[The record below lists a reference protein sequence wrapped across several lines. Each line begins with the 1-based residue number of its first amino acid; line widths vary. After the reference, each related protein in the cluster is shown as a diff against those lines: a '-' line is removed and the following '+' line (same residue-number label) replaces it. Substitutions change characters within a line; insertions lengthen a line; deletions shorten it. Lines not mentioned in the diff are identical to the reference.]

1 MKDKDNRP
9 TDEEMDD
16 SITPETEESVEEE
29 EVDEGSG
36 VHSNYV
42 IPDINDASIKHQ
54 LSGMFQ
60 NWFLDYASY
69 VVLQRAVPHLT
80 DGLKPVQRRILHTM
94 KRMEDGRYNK
104 VANIIGEAMKFHP
117 HGDAS
122 IGGALVTLGQQDL
135 LIDCQGN
142 WGNILTGDRAAAPR
156 YIEARLTKFANEVL
170 FNPKTTEWK
179 MSYDGRNQEPV
190 ALPAKFPLVLAQGAE
205 GIGVGLSTKI
215 LPHNFNELCDAS
227 VAYLKGEEFT
237 LYPDFATGGY
247 MDVSRYMDG
256 RRKGKLRVRAKINKV
271 DNKTLSI
278 TEIPFDTTTG
288 SVIESILRANDK
300 GKIQIKKVD
309 DNTAANVEIVV
320 HLAPGRSCD
329 KTIDALYAFTDCQVS
344 ISPNCCVISDDKPHF
359 LSVGDVL
366 KFSADNTLKLLKREL
381 VIREGEIFES
391 LFFMSLERI
400 FIEERIYKDKEYEQS
415 KSNEEAVAHIAGRL
429 APFTEKFI
437 RPVEDEDILK
447 LLEIKMKRILRFNSD
462 AADKALAALEKELK
476 EVRFNKEHIVE
487 YTIKWFEHLK
497 EKYGADHPRRTEIR
511 NFDNIEITKVA
522 DANEK
527 LYINKEEGFIGTGLK
542 RDELVC
548 NCSSVDDI
556 IIFYKDG
563 KFKVIKVQ
571 EKVFVG
577 KNVLWLGVFKKGDNR
592 TIYNMIYRD
601 GKDGTSYIKRFAA
614 GGLSRDKEYDL
625 TQGTPG
631 TKVLYFSANPNG
643 EAEIVK
649 CWLKPR
655 PKLKNLIFE
664 RDFSEIAIKGRASM
678 GNIFTKNDVL
688 KVNMK
693 QKGASTLGGREVWYD
708 ADVNRLNYDGRG
720 TLLGEFN
727 SEDSILMITKRGTY
741 QNLSFELTTHFADD
755 VLLVEKFDPEKIWTA
770 ALYDADQKFPYLK
783 RFPLE
788 ENKKE
793 VSFLGDNPHS
803 RLLLLMDDY
812 YARLE
817 VTFAPDAAGSVAEP
831 MIIDAD
837 EFIGIKS
844 LKAKGKRLTTL
855 DIAEVK
861 RLEPLKFPEA
871 SEGASEGASEDD
883 GVDGEQPLNAEDDGQ
898 LKLF

>member
-1 MKDKDNRP
+1 MNDKDNRP
-9 TDEEMDD
+9 TD
-16 SITPETEESVEEE
+16 
-29 EVDEGSG
+29 DELDENAPLE
-36 VHSNYV
+36 HSNYV
-42 IPDINDASIKHQ
+42 IPDINDANVKHQ

-69 VVLQRAVPHLT
+69 VVLQRAVPHLA

-94 KRMEDGRYNK
+94 RRMEDGRYNK
-104 VANIIGEAMKFHP
+104 VANIVGETMKFHP
-117 HGDAS
+117 HGDSS
-122 IGGALVTLGQQDL
+122 IYSSLVTLGQEDL

-156 YIEARLTKFANEVL
+156 YIEARLTKFALEVV

-179 MSYDGRNQEPV
+179 MSYDGRNKEPE

-247 MDVSRYMDG
+247 VDVSRYMDG
-256 RRKGKLRVRAKINKV
+256 RRKGKLRVRAKINKI
-271 DNKTLSI
+271 DNKTLCI
-278 TEIPFDTTTG
+278 TEIPYDTTTG
-288 SVIESILRANDK
+288 SVIESILRANEK

-309 DNTAANVEIVV
+309 DNTAAQVEIVV

-329 KTIDALYAFTDCQVS
+329 KTIDALYAFTDCQTS
-344 ISPNCCVISDDKPHF
+344 ISPNCCVIYEDKPHF
-359 LSVGDVL
+359 LSVSDVL
-366 KFSADNTLKLLKREL
+366 RFSADNTLKLLKREL
-381 VIREGEIFES
+381 AIRESEILES

-415 KSNEEAVAHIAGRL
+415 KSNEEAVAHIAKRL
-429 APFTEKFI
+429 EPFAAKFI
-437 RPVEDEDILK
+437 RPVEDEDILG

-462 AADKALAALEKELK
+462 AADKAYAALEAELK
-476 EVRFNKEHIVE
+476 DVRYKMEHIVE
-487 YTIKWFEHLK
+487 YTIEWFEHLK
-497 EKYGADHPRRTEIR
+497 EKYGDRYPRRTEIR

-527 LYINKEEGFIGTGLK
+527 LYINREEGFIGTSLK

-548 NCSSVDDI
+548 SCSSVDDV

-577 KNVLWLGVFKKGDNR
+577 KNVQWLGVFKKGDDR

-601 GKDGTSYIKRFAA
+601 GKNGTSYIKRFAA

-625 TQGTPG
+625 TMGTPG
-631 TKVLYFSANPNG
+631 TKILYFSANPNG

-655 PKLKNLIFE
+655 PKLKNLVFE
-664 RDFSEIAIKGRASM
+664 RDFSEIAIKGRSSM

-693 QKGASTLGGREVWYD
+693 QKGVSTLGGREVWYD

-720 TLLGEFN
+720 ELLGEFE
-727 SEDSILMITKRGTY
+727 SEDTILMITKRGTY

-755 VLLVEKFDPEKIWTA
+755 VLRVEKFDPEKIWTV

-788 ENKKE
+788 ESKKE
-793 VSFLGDNPHS
+793 VSFLGENPHS
-803 RLLLLMDDY
+803 RMLLLMDDY

-817 VTFAPDAAGSVAEP
+817 VKFAPDAAGSVAEP
-831 MIIDAD
+831 MIVDAD

-844 LKAKGKRLTTL
+844 LKAKGKRLTTNE
-855 DIAEVK
+855 IASIEP
-861 RLEPLKFPEA
+861 LEPLRFPDDTAGDSSAQKDEPDSSAPEA
-871 SEGASEGASEDD
+871 EE
-883 GVDGEQPLNAEDDGQ
+883 DGQ

>member
-9 TDEEMDD
+9 TDDD
-16 SITPETEESVEEE
+16 LDENAPLEE
-29 EVDEGSG
+29 EVEVDDSDTESSG
-36 VHSNYV
+36 HSNYV
-42 IPDINDASIKHQ
+42 IPDINDANVKHQ

-69 VVLQRAVPHLT
+69 VVLQRAVPHLA

-94 KRMEDGRYNK
+94 RRMEDGRYNK
-104 VANIIGEAMKFHP
+104 VANIVGETMKFHP
-117 HGDAS
+117 HGDSS
-122 IGGALVTLGQQDL
+122 IYSSLVTLGQEDL

-156 YIEARLTKFANEVL
+156 YIEARLTKFALEVV

-179 MSYDGRNQEPV
+179 MSYDGRNKEPE

-247 MDVSRYMDG
+247 VDVSRYMDG
-256 RRKGKLRVRAKINKV
+256 RRKGKLRVRAKINKI
-271 DNKTLSI
+271 DNKTLCI

-288 SVIESILRANDK
+288 SVIESILRANEK
-300 GKIQIKKVD
+300 GKIQIKRVD
-309 DNTAANVEIVV
+309 DNTAAQVEIVV

-329 KTIDALYAFTDCQVS
+329 KTIDALYAFTDCQTS
-344 ISPNCCVISDDKPHF
+344 ISPNCCVIYEDKPHF
-359 LSVGDVL
+359 LSVSDVL
-366 KFSADNTLKLLKREL
+366 KFSADNTLKLLRREL
-381 VIREGEIFES
+381 QIRESEILES

-415 KSNEEAVAHIAGRL
+415 KSNEEAVAHIAKRL
-429 APFTEKFI
+429 EPFASKFI
-437 RPVEDEDILK
+437 RPVEDEDILN

-462 AADKALAALEKELK
+462 AADKAYAVLEAELK
-476 EVRFNKEHIVE
+476 DVRYKMEHIVE
-487 YTIKWFEHLK
+487 YTIEWFEHLK
-497 EKYGADHPRRTEIR
+497 EKYGDRYPRRTEIR

-527 LYINKEEGFIGTGLK
+527 LYINREEGFIGTSLK

-548 NCSSVDDI
+548 SCSSVDDV

-577 KNVLWLGVFKKGDNR
+577 KNVQWLGVFKKGDDR

-601 GKDGTSYIKRFAA
+601 GKNGTSYIKRFAA

-625 TQGTPG
+625 TMGTPG
-631 TKVLYFSANPNG
+631 TKILYFSANPNG

-655 PKLKNLIFE
+655 PKLKNLVFE
-664 RDFSEIAIKGRASM
+664 RDFSEIAIKGRSSM

-693 QKGASTLGGREVWYD
+693 QKGVSTLGGREVWYD

-720 TLLGEFN
+720 ELLGEFE
-727 SEDSILMITKRGTY
+727 SEDTILMITKRGTY

-755 VLLVEKFDPEKIWTA
+755 VLRVEKFDAEKIWTV

-788 ENKKE
+788 ESKKE
-793 VSFLGDNPHS
+793 VSFLGENPHS
-803 RLLLLMDDY
+803 RMLLLMDDY

-817 VTFAPDAAGSVAEP
+817 VKFAPDAAGSVAEP
-831 MIIDAD
+831 MIVDAD

-844 LKAKGKRLTTL
+844 LKAKGKRLTTNE
-855 DIAEVK
+855 IASIEP
-861 RLEPLKFPEA
+861 LEPLRFPDDTAEASSTQEDDSDDGSESSTPEA
-871 SEGASEGASEDD
+871 EE
-883 GVDGEQPLNAEDDGQ
+883 DGQ

>member
-9 TDEEMDD
+9 TDDELDENA
-16 SITPETEESVEEE
+16 PLEE
-29 EVDEGSG
+29 EVEVDDSDTESSG
-36 VHSNYV
+36 HSNYV
-42 IPDINDASIKHQ
+42 IPDINDANVKHQ

-69 VVLQRAVPHLT
+69 VVLQRAVPHLA

-94 KRMEDGRYNK
+94 RRMEDGRYNK
-104 VANIIGEAMKFHP
+104 VANIVGETMKFHP
-117 HGDAS
+117 HGDSS
-122 IGGALVTLGQQDL
+122 IYSSLVTLGQEDL

-156 YIEARLTKFANEVL
+156 YIEARLTKFALEVV

-179 MSYDGRNQEPV
+179 MSYDGRNKEPE

-215 LPHNFNELCDAS
+215 LPHNFCELCDAS

-247 MDVSRYMDG
+247 VDVSRYMDG
-256 RRKGKLRVRAKINKV
+256 RRKGKLRVRAKINKI

-278 TEIPFDTTTG
+278 TEIPYDTTTG
-288 SVIESILRANDK
+288 SVIESILRANEK

-309 DNTAANVEIVV
+309 DNTAAQVEIVV

-329 KTIDALYAFTDCQVS
+329 KTIDALYAFTDCQTS
-344 ISPNCCVISDDKPHF
+344 ISPNCCVIYEDKPHF
-359 LSVGDVL
+359 LSVSDVL
-366 KFSADNTLKLLKREL
+366 RFSADNTLKLLKREL
-381 VIREGEIFES
+381 AIRESEILES

-415 KSNEEAVAHIAGRL
+415 KSNEEAVAHIAKRL
-429 APFTEKFI
+429 EPFATKFI
-437 RPVEDEDILK
+437 RPVEDEDILG

-462 AADKALAALEKELK
+462 AADKAYAALEAELK
-476 EVRFNKEHIVE
+476 DVRYKMEHIVE
-487 YTIKWFEHLK
+487 HTIEWFEHLK
-497 EKYGADHPRRTEIR
+497 EKYGDRYPRRTEIR

-527 LYINKEEGFIGTGLK
+527 LYINRDEGFIGTSLK
-542 RDELVC
+542 HDELVC
-548 NCSSVDDI
+548 SCSSVDDV

-577 KNVLWLGVFKKGDNR
+577 KNVQWLGVFKKGDDR

-601 GKDGTSYIKRFAA
+601 GKNGTSYIKRFAA

-625 TQGTPG
+625 TMGTPG
-631 TKVLYFSANPNG
+631 TKILYFSANPNG

-655 PKLKNLIFE
+655 PKLKNLVFE
-664 RDFSEIAIKGRASM
+664 RDFSEIAIKGRSSM

-693 QKGASTLGGREVWYD
+693 QKGVSTLGGREVWYD

-720 TLLGEFN
+720 ELLGEFE
-727 SEDSILMITKRGTY
+727 SEDTILMITKRGTY

-755 VLLVEKFDPEKIWTA
+755 VLRVEKFDPEKIWTA

-788 ENKKE
+788 ESKKE
-793 VSFLGDNPHS
+793 VSFLGENPHS

-817 VTFAPDAAGSVAEP
+817 VKFAPDAAGSVAEL
-831 MIIDAD
+831 MIVDAD

-844 LKAKGKRLTTL
+844 LKAKGKRLTTNE
-855 DIAEVK
+855 IASIEP
-861 RLEPLKFPEA
+861 LEPLRFPDDTAEASSAQDDDASGSAPEA
-871 SEGASEGASEDD
+871 EE
-883 GVDGEQPLNAEDDGQ
+883 DGQ

>member
-1 MKDKDNRP
+1 MKDKENKP
-9 TDEEMDD
+9 VDEELD
-16 SITPETEESVEEE
+16 ESVDIEDSDVEA
-29 EVDEGSG
+29 SG
-36 VHSNYV
+36 HSNYV

-69 VVLQRAVPHLT
+69 VVLQRAVPHLA

-94 KRMEDGRYNK
+94 RRMEDGRYNK
-104 VANIIGEAMKFHP
+104 VANIVGETMKFHP
-117 HGDAS
+117 HGDSS
-122 IGGALVTLGQQDL
+122 IYSSLVTLGQEDL

-156 YIEARLTKFANEVL
+156 YIEARLTKFALEVV

-179 MSYDGRNQEPV
+179 MSYDGRNKEPE

-247 MDVSRYMDG
+247 VDVSRYMDG
-256 RRKGKLRVRAKINKV
+256 RRKGKLRVRAKINKI
-271 DNKTLSI
+271 DNKTLCI
-278 TEIPFDTTTG
+278 TEIPYDTTTG
-288 SVIESILRANDK
+288 SVIESILRANEK

-309 DNTAANVEIVV
+309 DNTAAQVEIVV

-329 KTIDALYAFTDCQVS
+329 KTIDALYAFTDCQTS
-344 ISPNCCVISDDKPHF
+344 ISPNCCVIYEDKPHF
-359 LSVGDVL
+359 LSVSDVL
-366 KFSADNTLKLLKREL
+366 RFSADNTLKLLKREL
-381 VIREGEIFES
+381 AIRESEILES

-415 KSNEEAVAHIAGRL
+415 KSNEEAVAHIAKRL
-429 APFTEKFI
+429 EPFAAKFI
-437 RPVEDEDILK
+437 RPVEDEDILG

-462 AADKALAALEKELK
+462 AADKAYAALEAELK
-476 EVRFNKEHIVE
+476 DVRYKMEHIVE
-487 YTIKWFEHLK
+487 YTIEWFEHLK
-497 EKYGADHPRRTEIR
+497 ERYGDRYPRRTEIR

-527 LYINKEEGFIGTGLK
+527 LYINREEGFIGTSLK

-548 NCSSVDDI
+548 SCSSVDDV

-577 KNVLWLGVFKKGDNR
+577 KNVQWLGVFKKGDDR

-601 GKDGTSYIKRFAA
+601 GKNGTSYIKRFAA

-625 TQGTPG
+625 TMGTPG
-631 TKVLYFSANPNG
+631 TKILYFSANPNG

-655 PKLKNLIFE
+655 PKLKNLVFE
-664 RDFSEIAIKGRASM
+664 RDFSEIAIKGRSSM

-693 QKGASTLGGREVWYD
+693 QKGVSTLGGREVWYD

-720 TLLGEFN
+720 ELLGEFE
-727 SEDSILMITKRGTY
+727 SEDTILMITKRGTY

-755 VLLVEKFDPEKIWTA
+755 VLRVEKFDPEKIWTA

-788 ENKKE
+788 ESKKE
-793 VSFLGDNPHS
+793 VSFLGENPHS
-803 RLLLLMDDY
+803 RMLLLMDDY

-817 VTFAPDAAGSVAEP
+817 VKFAPDAAGSVAEP
-831 MIIDAD
+831 MIVDAD

-844 LKAKGKRLTTL
+844 LKAKGKRLTTNE
-855 DIAEVK
+855 IASIEP
-861 RLEPLKFPEA
+861 LEPLRFPDDTAEASSAQDDDASGSAPEA
-871 SEGASEGASEDD
+871 EE
-883 GVDGEQPLNAEDDGQ
+883 DGQ

>member
-9 TDEEMDD
+9 TD
-16 SITPETEESVEEE
+16 
-29 EVDEGSG
+29 DELDENAPLE
-36 VHSNYV
+36 HSNYV
-42 IPDINDASIKHQ
+42 IPDINDANVKHQ

-69 VVLQRAVPHLT
+69 VVLQRAVPHLA

-94 KRMEDGRYNK
+94 RRMEDGRYNK
-104 VANIIGEAMKFHP
+104 VANIVGETMKFHP
-117 HGDAS
+117 HGDSS
-122 IGGALVTLGQQDL
+122 IYSSLVTLGQEDL

-156 YIEARLTKFANEVL
+156 YIEARLTKFALEVV

-179 MSYDGRNQEPV
+179 MSYDGRNKEPE

-215 LPHNFNELCDAS
+215 LPHNFGELCDAS

-247 MDVSRYMDG
+247 VDVSRYMDG
-256 RRKGKLRVRAKINKV
+256 RRKGKLRVRAKINKI
-271 DNKTLSI
+271 DNKTLCI
-278 TEIPFDTTTG
+278 TEIPYDTTTG
-288 SVIESILRANDK
+288 SVIESILRANEK

-309 DNTAANVEIVV
+309 DNTAAQVEIVV

-329 KTIDALYAFTDCQVS
+329 KTIDALYAFTDCQTS
-344 ISPNCCVISDDKPHF
+344 ISPNCCVIYEDKPHF
-359 LSVGDVL
+359 LSVSDVL
-366 KFSADNTLKLLKREL
+366 RFSADNTLKLLKREL
-381 VIREGEIFES
+381 AIRESEILES

-415 KSNEEAVAHIAGRL
+415 KSNEEAVAHIAKRL
-429 APFTEKFI
+429 EPFAAKFI
-437 RPVEDEDILK
+437 RPVEDEDILG

-462 AADKALAALEKELK
+462 AADKAYAALEAELK
-476 EVRFNKEHIVE
+476 DVRYKMEHIVE
-487 YTIKWFEHLK
+487 YTIEWFEHLK
-497 EKYGADHPRRTEIR
+497 EKYGDRYPRRTEIR

-527 LYINKEEGFIGTGLK
+527 LYINREEGFIGTSLK

-548 NCSSVDDI
+548 SCSSVDDV

-577 KNVLWLGVFKKGDNR
+577 KNVQWLGVFKKGDDR

-601 GKDGTSYIKRFAA
+601 GKNGTSYIKRFAA

-625 TQGTPG
+625 TMGTPG
-631 TKVLYFSANPNG
+631 TKILYFSANPNG

-655 PKLKNLIFE
+655 PKLKNLVFE
-664 RDFSEIAIKGRASM
+664 RDFSEIAIKGRSSM

-693 QKGASTLGGREVWYD
+693 QKGVSTLGGREVWYD

-720 TLLGEFN
+720 ELLGEFE
-727 SEDSILMITKRGTY
+727 SEDTILMITKRGTY

-755 VLLVEKFDPEKIWTA
+755 VLRVEKFDPEKIWTV

-788 ENKKE
+788 ESKKE
-793 VSFLGDNPHS
+793 VSFLGENPHS
-803 RLLLLMDDY
+803 RMLLLMDDY

-817 VTFAPDAAGSVAEP
+817 VKFAPDAAGSVAEP
-831 MIIDAD
+831 MIVDAD

-844 LKAKGKRLTTL
+844 LKAKGKRLTTNE
-855 DIAEVK
+855 IASIEP
-861 RLEPLKFPEA
+861 LEPLRFPDDTAEASSAQDDDASGSAPEA
-871 SEGASEGASEDD
+871 EE
-883 GVDGEQPLNAEDDGQ
+883 DGQ

>member
-1 MKDKDNRP
+1 MNDKDNRP
-9 TDEEMDD
+9 TDDELDENA
-16 SITPETEESVEEE
+16 PLEE
-29 EVDEGSG
+29 EVEVDDSDTESSG
-36 VHSNYV
+36 HSNYV

-69 VVLQRAVPHLT
+69 VVLQRAVPHLA

-94 KRMEDGRYNK
+94 RRMEDGRYNK
-104 VANIIGEAMKFHP
+104 VANIVGETMKFHP

-122 IGGALVTLGQQDL
+122 IYSSLVTLGQEDL

-156 YIEARLTKFANEVL
+156 YIEARLTKFALEVV

-179 MSYDGRNQEPV
+179 MSYDGRNKEPE

-247 MDVSRYMDG
+247 VDVSRYMDG
-256 RRKGKLRVRAKINKV
+256 RRKGKLRVRAKINKI
-271 DNKTLSI
+271 DNKTLCI
-278 TEIPFDTTTG
+278 TEIPYDTTTG
-288 SVIESILRANDK
+288 SVIESILRANEK

-309 DNTAANVEIVV
+309 DNTAAQVEIVV

-329 KTIDALYAFTDCQVS
+329 KTIDALYAFTDCQTS
-344 ISPNCCVISDDKPHF
+344 ISPNCCVIYEDKPHF
-359 LSVGDVL
+359 LSVSDVL
-366 KFSADNTLKLLKREL
+366 RFSADNTLKLLKREL
-381 VIREGEIFES
+381 AIRESEILES

-415 KSNEEAVAHIAGRL
+415 KSNEEAVAHIAKRL
-429 APFTEKFI
+429 EPFAAKFI
-437 RPVEDEDILK
+437 RPVEDEDILG

-462 AADKALAALEKELK
+462 AADKAYAALEAELK
-476 EVRFNKEHIVE
+476 DVRYKMEHIVE
-487 YTIKWFEHLK
+487 HTIEWFEHLK
-497 EKYGADHPRRTEIR
+497 EKYGDRYPRRTEIR

-527 LYINKEEGFIGTGLK
+527 LYINRDEGFIGTSLK

-548 NCSSVDDI
+548 SCSSVDDV

-577 KNVLWLGVFKKGDNR
+577 KNVQWLGVFKKGDNR

-601 GKDGTSYIKRFAA
+601 GKNGTSYIKRFAA

-625 TQGTPG
+625 TMGTPG
-631 TKVLYFSANPNG
+631 TKILYFSANPNG

-655 PKLKNLIFE
+655 PKLKNLVFE
-664 RDFSEIAIKGRASM
+664 RDFSEIAIKGRSSM

-693 QKGASTLGGREVWYD
+693 QKGVSTLGGREVWYD

-720 TLLGEFN
+720 ELLGEFE
-727 SEDSILMITKRGTY
+727 SEDTILMITKRGTY

-755 VLLVEKFDPEKIWTA
+755 VLRVEKFDPEKIWTA

-788 ENKKE
+788 ESKKE
-793 VSFLGDNPHS
+793 VSFLGENPHS
-803 RLLLLMDDY
+803 RMLLLMDDY

-817 VTFAPDAAGSVAEP
+817 VKFAPDAAGSVAEP
-831 MIIDAD
+831 MIVDAD

-844 LKAKGKRLTTL
+844 LKAKGKRLTTSE
-855 DIAEVK
+855 IASIEP
-861 RLEPLKFPEA
+861 LEPLRFPDDTAEASSAQKDEPDSSAPEA
-871 SEGASEGASEDD
+871 EE
-883 GVDGEQPLNAEDDGQ
+883 DGQ

>member
-1 MKDKDNRP
+1 MKEKENKP
-9 TDEEMDD
+9 
-16 SITPETEESVEEE
+16 TEEEQVESIQVEEDAE
-29 EVDEGSG
+29 SVDTENGI
-36 VHSNYV
+36 HSTYV
-42 IPDINDASIKHQ
+42 IPDVNDTTIKHQ

-69 VVLQRAVPHLT
+69 VILDRAVPHLA

-94 KRMEDGRYNK
+94 KRMDDGRYNK
-104 VANIIGEAMKFHP
+104 VANIVGETMKFHP
-117 HGDAS
+117 HGDQS
-122 IGGALVTLGQQDL
+122 IYSSLVTLGQKDL

-142 WGNILTGDRAAAPR
+142 WGNIFTGDRAAAPR
-156 YIEARLTKFANEVL
+156 YIEARLNKFALEVL
-170 FNPKTTEWK
+170 FNAKTTDWK
-179 MSYDGRNQEPV
+179 LSYDGRNKEPE
-190 ALPAKFPLVLAQGAE
+190 ALPAKFPIVLAQGAE

-256 RRKGKLRVRAKINKV
+256 QRKGKLRVRAKINKI

-278 TEIPFDTTTG
+278 TEIPYDTTTS
-288 SVIESILRANDK
+288 SVIESILKANER

-309 DNTAANVEIVV
+309 DNTAANVEIIV

-344 ISPNCCVISDDKPHF
+344 IAPNCCVIFEEKPHF
-359 LSVGDVL
+359 LTVSDVL
-366 KFSADNTLKLLKREL
+366 RFSADNTLKLLKREL
-381 VIREGEIFES
+381 TIRESEILES
-391 LFFMSLERI
+391 IFFMSLERI

-415 KSNEEAVAHIAGRL
+415 KSNDEAVAHIAKRL
-429 APFTEKFI
+429 VPFTEKFI

-462 AADKALAALEKELK
+462 AADKALAELKAELK
-476 EVRFNKEHIVE
+476 EVRYNKEHITE

-497 EKYGADHPRRTEIR
+497 EKYGAQYPRHTEIR

-522 DANEK
+522 DVNEK
-527 LYINKEEGFIGTGLK
+527 LYLNKEEGFIGTSLK
-542 RDELVC
+542 HDEFLC

-563 KFKVIKVQ
+563 KFKVVKVQ
-571 EKVFVG
+571 EKVYVG
-577 KNVLWLGVFKKGDNR
+577 KNVLWAGVFKKGDNR
-592 TIYNMIYRD
+592 TIYNMVYRD
-601 GKDGTSYIKRFAA
+601 GRDGTSYIKRFAA

-631 TKVLYFSANPNG
+631 TRVLYFSANPNG
-643 EAEIVK
+643 EAEIIK
-649 CWLKPR
+649 CWLKPK

-664 RDFSEIAIKGRASM
+664 RDFSDIAIKGRASM

-688 KVNMK
+688 KINMK

-727 SEDSILMITKRGTY
+727 SDDSILMITKRGTY

-755 VLLVEKFDPEKIWTA
+755 VLIVEKFDPEKIWTA

-788 ENKKE
+788 DSKKE
-793 VSFLGDNPHS
+793 VSFLGDNPKSH
-803 RLLLLMDDY
+803 LLLLVDDY
-812 YARLE
+812 YARIK
-817 VTFAPDAAGSVAEP
+817 VTFTPDANGTVAEP

-855 DIAEVK
+855 DIAEIN

-871 SEGASEGASEDD
+871 SEGAAEDSDVENASDES
-883 GVDGEQPLNAEDDGQ
+883 GEQPLNAEEDGQ

>member
-1 MKDKDNRP
+1 MAKDKDIDSF
-9 TDEEMDD
+9 DEELENGVPADVD
-16 SITPETEESVEEE
+16 GDEADVET
-29 EVDEGSG
+29 SG
-36 VHSNYV
+36 HSNYI

-69 VVLQRAVPHLT
+69 VVLQRAVPHLA

-104 VANIIGEAMKFHP
+104 VANIIGETMKFHP
-117 HGDAS
+117 HGDSS
-122 IGGALVTLGQQDL
+122 IGGALVTLGQQNL

-142 WGNILTGDRAAAPR
+142 WGNILTGDRSAAPR

-170 FNPKTTEWK
+170 FNAKTTEWK
-179 MSYDGRNQEPV
+179 MSYDGRNKEPE
-190 ALPAKFPLVLAQGAE
+190 ALPVKFPLVLAQGAE

-227 VAYLKGEEFT
+227 ISYLKGEDFT

-247 MDVSRYMDG
+247 MDVSRYLEG
-256 RRKGKLRVRAKINKV
+256 RRKSKLRVRAKINKI

-288 SVIESILRANDK
+288 SVIESILRANEK

-344 ISPNCCVISDDKPHF
+344 ISPNCCVIYEDKPHF
-359 LSVGDVL
+359 LSTSDVL

-381 VIREGEIFES
+381 TIRESEILES
-391 LFFMSLERI
+391 LFFMALERI

-415 KSNEEAVAHIAGRL
+415 KSNEEAVAHISKRV
-429 APFTEKFI
+429 APFADKFI

-462 AADKALAALEKELK
+462 AADRSIAALEDELK
-476 EVRFNKEHIVE
+476 DVRYNQEHIVE

-497 EKYGADHPRRTEIR
+497 EKYGADFPRKTEIR

-527 LYINKEEGFIGTGLK
+527 LYINREEGFIGTTLRK
-542 RDELVC
+542 DEFVC
-548 NCSSVDDI
+548 NCSDVDDI
-556 IIFYKDG
+556 ILFYKDG

-577 KNVLWLGVFKKGDNR
+577 KNLLWLGVFKKGDNR

-601 GKDGTSYIKRFAA
+601 GKNGISYIKRFAS

-625 TQGTPG
+625 TLGTPG
-631 TKVLYFSANPNG
+631 SKVLYFSVNPNG
-643 EAEIVK
+643 EAEIIK

-664 RDFSEIAIKGRASM
+664 KDFSDIAIKGRSSM
-678 GNIFTKNDVL
+678 GNIFTKNEVL
-688 KVNMK
+688 KITMK
-693 QKGASTLGGREVWYD
+693 QKGGSTLGGREVWYD

-720 TLLGEFN
+720 EMLGEFN
-727 SEDSILMITKRGTY
+727 SEDSVLMITKHGTY

-755 VLLVEKFDPEKIWTA
+755 VLRVEKFDPEKIWTV
-770 ALYDADQKFPYLK
+770 ALFDADQKFPYLK

-788 ENKKE
+788 ESKKE
-793 VSFLGDNPHS
+793 VSFLGENPHS
-803 RLLLLMDDY
+803 RMLLLMDDY
-812 YARLE
+812 YARLQ
-817 VTFAPDAAGSVAEP
+817 VNFNAGADGSVVEP
-831 MIIDAD
+831 MVVDAD

-855 DIAEVK
+855 DVESIVP
-861 RLEPLKFPEA
+861 LEPLRFPEEA
-871 SEGASEGASEDD
+871 SSASDASDD
-883 GVDGEQPLNAEDDGQ
+883 SDADEEASDTPEVEEDGQ

>member
-1 MKDKDNRP
+1 MDEDKDKELIE
-9 TDEEMDD
+9 DEFDED
-16 SITPETEESVEEE
+16 SSP
-29 EVDEGSG
+29 SG
-36 VHSNYV
+36 HSNYV
-42 IPDINDASIKHQ
+42 IPDINDANIKHQ

-69 VVLQRAVPHLT
+69 VVLQRAVPHLA

-94 KRMEDGRYNK
+94 RRMEDGRYNK
-104 VANIIGEAMKFHP
+104 VANIVGETMKFHP
-117 HGDAS
+117 HGDSS
-122 IGGALVTLGQQDL
+122 IYSSLVTLGQEDL

-156 YIEARLTKFANEVL
+156 YIEARLTKFAQEVV

-179 MSYDGRNQEPV
+179 MSYDGRNKEPE

-247 MDVSRYMDG
+247 VDVSRYMDG
-256 RRKGKLRVRAKINKV
+256 RRKGKLRVRAKINKI
-271 DNKTLSI
+271 DNKTLCI
-278 TEIPFDTTTG
+278 TEIPYDTTTT
-288 SVIESILRANDK
+288 SVIESILRANEK

-309 DNTAANVEIVV
+309 DNTAAQVEIVV

-329 KTIDALYAFTDCQVS
+329 KTIDALYAFTDCQTS
-344 ISPNCCVISDDKPHF
+344 ISPNCCVIYEDKPHF
-359 LSVGDVL
+359 LSVSDVL

-381 VIREGEIFES
+381 QIRESEILES

-415 KSNEEAVAHIAGRL
+415 KSNEEAVAHIAKRL
-429 APFTEKFI
+429 EPFTAKFI
-437 RPVEDEDILK
+437 RPVEEEDILK
-447 LLEIKMKRILRFNSD
+447 LLEIKMKRILRFNTD
-462 AADKALAALEKELK
+462 AANDAYAALEAELK
-476 EVRFNKEHIVE
+476 EVRFNLEHIVD
-487 YTIKWFEHLK
+487 YTIHWFEHIK
-497 EKYGADHPRRTEIR
+497 EKYGDRYPRRTEIR

-527 LYINKEEGFIGTGLK
+527 LYINRDEGFIGTTLK
-542 RDELVC
+542 HDELVC
-548 NCSSVDDI
+548 SCSSVDDV

-571 EKVFVG
+571 DKVFVG
-577 KNVLWLGVFKKGDNR
+577 KNVLWLGIFKKGDNR

-601 GKDGTSYIKRFAA
+601 GKNGTSYIKRFAA

-625 TQGTPG
+625 TMGTEG
-631 TKVLYFSANPNG
+631 SKVLYFTANPNG
-643 EAEIVK
+643 EAEVVK

-664 RDFSEIAIKGRASM
+664 RDFSDIAIKGRSSM

-688 KVNMK
+688 KINMK
-693 QKGASTLGGREVWYD
+693 QRGASTLGGRQVWYD

-720 TLLGEFN
+720 ELLGEFN
-727 SEDSILMITKRGTY
+727 SEDTILMITKRGTY

-755 VLLVEKFDPEKIWTA
+755 VLRIEKFDPEKIWTV

-788 ENKKE
+788 DSKKE
-793 VSFLGDNPHS
+793 VSFLGENPKSHM
-803 RLLLLMDDY
+803 LLLMDDY
-812 YARLE
+812 YARLQ
-817 VTFAPDAAGSVAEP
+817 VNFTPGADGAAAEP
-831 MIIDAD
+831 LVVDAD

-855 DIAEVK
+855 DIASVEP
-861 RLEPLKFPEA
+861 LEPLRFPSEA
-871 SEGASEGASEDD
+871 SEA
-883 GVDGEQPLNAEDDGQ
+883 AEPAPEEPEESGPEAEEDGQ

>member
-1 MKDKDNRP
+1 MKDNDNKP
-9 TDEEMDD
+9 VDNELEESLSTDAESND
-16 SITPETEESVEEE
+16 SSDTEEA
-29 EVDEGSG
+29 SG
-36 VHSNYV
+36 HSNYV
-42 IPDINDASIKHQ
+42 IPDINDASIKHH

-69 VVLQRAVPHLT
+69 VVLQRAVPHLA

-104 VANIIGEAMKFHP
+104 VANVIGETMKFHP
-117 HGDAS
+117 HGDSS
-122 IGGALVTLGQQDL
+122 IGGALVTLGQQNL

-170 FNPKTTEWK
+170 FNAKTTEWK
-179 MSYDGRNQEPV
+179 LSYDGRNKEPE
-190 ALPAKFPLVLAQGAE
+190 ALPVKFPLVLAQGAE

-237 LYPDFATGGY
+237 LFPDFATGGY

-256 RRKGKLRVRAKINKV
+256 RRKGKLRVRAKINKI
-271 DNKTLSI
+271 DNKTISI
-278 TEIPFDTTTG
+278 TEIPYDTTTG
-288 SVIESILRANDK
+288 SVIESILRANEK
-300 GKIQIKKVD
+300 GKIQIKKVE
-309 DNTAANVEIVV
+309 DNTAANVEIII

-344 ISPNCCVISDDKPHF
+344 ISPNCCVIYQDKPHF
-359 LSVGDVL
+359 MSVSDVL

-381 VIREGEIFES
+381 RIREAEILES

-415 KSNEEAVAHIAGRL
+415 KTNDEAVAHIAHRL
-429 APFTEKFI
+429 EPFTQKFI
-437 RPVEDEDILK
+437 RPVENEDILK

-462 AADKALAALEKELK
+462 AADKAYEALEAELQ
-476 EVRFNKEHIVE
+476 EVRYNIEHIVE

-497 EKYGADHPRRTEIR
+497 DKYGTEFPRRTEIR

-527 LYINKEEGFIGTGLK
+527 LYINREEGFIGTSLK
-542 RDELVC
+542 KDELVC
-548 NCSSVDDI
+548 PCSSVDDI

-571 EKVFVG
+571 DKVFVG
-577 KNVLWLGVFKKGDNR
+577 KNILWLGVFKKGDNR

-601 GKDGTSYIKRFAA
+601 GKNGTSYIKRFAA
-614 GGLSRDKEYDL
+614 GGLARDKEYDL
-625 TQGTPG
+625 TMGTEG
-631 TKVLYFSANPNG
+631 SKVLYFSANPNG

-664 RDFSEIAIKGRASM
+664 KDFSEIAIKGRSSM

-693 QKGASTLGGREVWYD
+693 QKGVSTLGGREVWYD

-720 TLLGEFN
+720 VLLGEFE
-727 SEDSILMITKRGTY
+727 SEDTILMITKRGTY

-755 VLLVEKFDPEKIWTA
+755 VLRVEKFDAEKIWTV

-788 ENKKE
+788 ESKKE
-793 VSFLGDNPHS
+793 VSFLGENAHS
-803 RLLLLMDDY
+803 RMLLIMDDY
-812 YARLE
+812 YARLQ
-817 VTFAPDAAGSVAEP
+817 VTFAPNADGSVYEP
-831 MIIDAD
+831 MVVDAD

-844 LKAKGKRLTTL
+844 LKAKGKRLTTNE
-855 DIAEVK
+855 IASIEP
-861 RLEPLKFPEA
+861 LEPLRFPDDTAEASQAQEDDSDDGSESSTPEA
-871 SEGASEGASEDD
+871 EE
-883 GVDGEQPLNAEDDGQ
+883 DGQ

>member
-1 MKDKDNRP
+1 
-9 TDEEMDD
+9 MDD

-42 IPDINDASIKHQ
+42 IPDVNDASIKHQ

-256 RRKGKLRVRAKINKV
+256 RRKGKLRVRAKINKI

-329 KTIDALYAFTDCQVS
+329 KTIDALYAFTDCQIS

-359 LSVGDVL
+359 LSASDVL

-381 VIREGEIFES
+381 VIREGEILES

-720 TLLGEFN
+720 TLLGEFE
-727 SEDSILMITKRGTY
+727 SEDTILMITKRGTY

-788 ENKKE
+788 ESKKE

-803 RLLLLMDDY
+803 RLLLLVDDY

-844 LKAKGKRLTTL
+844 LKAKGKRLTTNE
-855 DIAEVK
+855 IASIEP
-861 RLEPLKFPEA
+861 LEPLRFPDDTAKASSAQKDEPDSSAPEA
-871 SEGASEGASEDD
+871 EE
-883 GVDGEQPLNAEDDGQ
+883 DGQ

>member
-1 MKDKDNRP
+1 MKDKENKP
-9 TDEEMDD
+9 VDEELD
-16 SITPETEESVEEE
+16 ESVDIEDSDVEA
-29 EVDEGSG
+29 SG
-36 VHSNYV
+36 HSNYV

-69 VVLQRAVPHLT
+69 VVLQRAVPHLA

-94 KRMEDGRYNK
+94 RRMEDGRYNK
-104 VANIIGEAMKFHP
+104 VANIVGETMKFHP

-122 IGGALVTLGQQDL
+122 IYSSLVTIGQQDL
-135 LIDCQGN
+135 LVDCQGN

-156 YIEARLTKFANEVL
+156 YIEARLTKFALEVV

-179 MSYDGRNQEPV
+179 MSYDGRNKEPE

-247 MDVSRYMDG
+247 IDVSRYMDG
-256 RRKGKLRVRAKINKV
+256 RRKGKLRVRAKINKI
-271 DNKTLSI
+271 DNKTLCI

-288 SVIESILRANDK
+288 SVIESILRANEK
-300 GKIQIKKVD
+300 GKIQIKRVD
-309 DNTAANVEIVV
+309 DNTAAQVEIVV

-329 KTIDALYAFTDCQVS
+329 KTIDALYAFTDCQTS
-344 ISPNCCVISDDKPHF
+344 ISPNCCVIYEDKPHF
-359 LSVGDVL
+359 LSVSDVL
-366 KFSADNTLKLLKREL
+366 KFSADNTLKLLRREL
-381 VIREGEIFES
+381 QIRESEILES

-415 KSNEEAVAHIAGRL
+415 KSNEEAVAHIAKRL
-429 APFTEKFI
+429 EPFASKFI
-437 RPVEDEDILK
+437 RPVEDEDILN

-462 AADKALAALEKELK
+462 AADKAYAALEAELK
-476 EVRFNKEHIVE
+476 EVRFNMEHIVD

-497 EKYGADHPRRTEIR
+497 EKYGDRYPRRTEIR

-527 LYINKEEGFIGTGLK
+527 LYINRDEGFIGISLK

-548 NCSSVDDI
+548 SCSSVDDV

-577 KNVLWLGVFKKGDNR
+577 KNVLWLGIFKKGDNR

-601 GKDGTSYIKRFAA
+601 GKNGTSYIKRFAA

-625 TQGTPG
+625 TMGTPG
-631 TKVLYFSANPNG
+631 SKVLYFSANPNG

-655 PKLKNLIFE
+655 PKLKNLVFE
-664 RDFSEIAIKGRASM
+664 RDFSEIAIKGRSSM

-693 QKGASTLGGREVWYD
+693 QKGASTLGGRQVWYD

-720 TLLGEFN
+720 ELLGEFE

-755 VLLVEKFDPEKIWTA
+755 VLRVEKFDAEKIWTV

-788 ENKKE
+788 ESKKE
-793 VSFLGDNPHS
+793 VSFLGENAHS
-803 RLLLLMDDY
+803 RMLLIMDDY
-812 YARLE
+812 YARLQ
-817 VTFAPDAAGSVAEP
+817 VTFAPNADGSVPEP
-831 MIIDAD
+831 MVVDAD

-844 LKAKGKRLTTL
+844 FKAKGKRLTTNE
-855 DIAEVK
+855 IASIEP
-861 RLEPLKFPEA
+861 LEPLRSPDDAAEASQAAEGDSDDSSNGSTPEA
-871 SEGASEGASEDD
+871 EE
-883 GVDGEQPLNAEDDGQ
+883 DGQ

>member
-1 MKDKDNRP
+1 MKDKENKP
-9 TDEEMDD
+9 VDEELD
-16 SITPETEESVEEE
+16 ESVDIEDSDVEA
-29 EVDEGSG
+29 SG
-36 VHSNYV
+36 HSNYV

-69 VVLQRAVPHLT
+69 VVLQRAVPHLA

-94 KRMEDGRYNK
+94 RRMEDGRYNK
-104 VANIIGEAMKFHP
+104 VANIVGETMKFHP
-117 HGDAS
+117 HGDSS
-122 IGGALVTLGQQDL
+122 IYSSLVTLGQEDL

-156 YIEARLTKFANEVL
+156 YIEARLTKFALEVV

-179 MSYDGRNQEPV
+179 MSYDGRNKEPE

-247 MDVSRYMDG
+247 VDVSRYMDG
-256 RRKGKLRVRAKINKV
+256 RRKGKLRVRAKINKI
-271 DNKTLSI
+271 DNKTLCI
-278 TEIPFDTTTG
+278 TEIPYDTTTG
-288 SVIESILRANDK
+288 SVIESILRANEK

-309 DNTAANVEIVV
+309 DNTAAQVEIVV

-329 KTIDALYAFTDCQVS
+329 KTIDALYAFTDCQTS
-344 ISPNCCVISDDKPHF
+344 ISPNCCVIYEDKPHF
-359 LSVGDVL
+359 LSVSDVL
-366 KFSADNTLKLLKREL
+366 RFSADNTLKLLKREL
-381 VIREGEIFES
+381 AIRESEILES

-415 KSNEEAVAHIAGRL
+415 KSNEEAVAHIAKRL
-429 APFTEKFI
+429 EPFAAKFI
-437 RPVEDEDILK
+437 RPVEDEDILG

-462 AADKALAALEKELK
+462 AADKAYAALEAELK
-476 EVRFNKEHIVE
+476 DVRYKMEHIVE
-487 YTIKWFEHLK
+487 YTIEWFEHLK
-497 EKYGADHPRRTEIR
+497 EKYGDRYPRRTEIR

-527 LYINKEEGFIGTGLK
+527 LYINREEGFIGTSLK

-548 NCSSVDDI
+548 SCSSVDDV

-577 KNVLWLGVFKKGDNR
+577 KNVQWLGVFKKGDDR

-601 GKDGTSYIKRFAA
+601 GKNGTSYIKRFAA

-625 TQGTPG
+625 TMGTPG
-631 TKVLYFSANPNG
+631 TKILYFSANPNG

-655 PKLKNLIFE
+655 PKLKNLVFE
-664 RDFSEIAIKGRASM
+664 RDFSEIAIKGRSSM

-693 QKGASTLGGREVWYD
+693 QKGVSTLGGREVWYD

-720 TLLGEFN
+720 ELLGEFE
-727 SEDSILMITKRGTY
+727 SEDTILMITKRGTY

-755 VLLVEKFDPEKIWTA
+755 VLRVEKFDPEKIWTA

-788 ENKKE
+788 ESKKE
-793 VSFLGDNPHS
+793 VSFLGENPHS
-803 RLLLLMDDY
+803 RMLLLMDDY

-817 VTFAPDAAGSVAEP
+817 VKFAPDAAGSVAEP
-831 MIIDAD
+831 MIVDAD

-844 LKAKGKRLTTL
+844 LKAKGKRLTTNE
-855 DIAEVK
+855 IASIEP
-861 RLEPLKFPEA
+861 LEPLRFPDDTAEASSAQEDEPDSSAPEA
-871 SEGASEGASEDD
+871 EE
-883 GVDGEQPLNAEDDGQ
+883 DGQ

>member
-1 MKDKDNRP
+1 MNDKDNRP
-9 TDEEMDD
+9 TD
-16 SITPETEESVEEE
+16 
-29 EVDEGSG
+29 DELDENAPLE
-36 VHSNYV
+36 HSNYV
-42 IPDINDASIKHQ
+42 IPDINDANVKHQ

-69 VVLQRAVPHLT
+69 VVLQRAVPHLA

-94 KRMEDGRYNK
+94 RRMEDGRYNK
-104 VANIIGEAMKFHP
+104 VANIVGETMKFHP
-117 HGDAS
+117 HGDSS
-122 IGGALVTLGQQDL
+122 IYSSLVTLGQEDL

-156 YIEARLTKFANEVL
+156 YIEARLTKFALEVV

-179 MSYDGRNQEPV
+179 MSYDGRNKEPE

-215 LPHNFNELCDAS
+215 LPHNFGELCDAS

-247 MDVSRYMDG
+247 VDVSRYMDG
-256 RRKGKLRVRAKINKV
+256 RRKGKLRVRAKINKI
-271 DNKTLSI
+271 DNKTLCI
-278 TEIPFDTTTG
+278 TEIPYDTTTG
-288 SVIESILRANDK
+288 SVIESILRANEK

-309 DNTAANVEIVV
+309 DNTAAQVEIVV

-329 KTIDALYAFTDCQVS
+329 KTIDALYAFTDCQTS
-344 ISPNCCVISDDKPHF
+344 ISPNCCVIYEDKPHF
-359 LSVGDVL
+359 LSVSDVL
-366 KFSADNTLKLLKREL
+366 RFSADNTLKLLKREL
-381 VIREGEIFES
+381 AIRESEILES

-415 KSNEEAVAHIAGRL
+415 KSNEEAVAHIAKRL
-429 APFTEKFI
+429 EPFAAKFI
-437 RPVEDEDILK
+437 RPVEDEDILG

-462 AADKALAALEKELK
+462 AADKAYAALEAELK
-476 EVRFNKEHIVE
+476 DVRYKMEHIVE
-487 YTIKWFEHLK
+487 YTIEWFEHLK
-497 EKYGADHPRRTEIR
+497 EKYGDRYPRRTEIR

-527 LYINKEEGFIGTGLK
+527 LYINREEGFIGTSLK

-548 NCSSVDDI
+548 SCSSVDDV

-577 KNVLWLGVFKKGDNR
+577 KNVQWLGVFKKGDDR

-601 GKDGTSYIKRFAA
+601 GKNGTSYIKRFAA

-625 TQGTPG
+625 TMGTPG
-631 TKVLYFSANPNG
+631 TKILYFSANPNG

-655 PKLKNLIFE
+655 PKLKNLVFE
-664 RDFSEIAIKGRASM
+664 RDFSEIAIKGRSSM

-693 QKGASTLGGREVWYD
+693 QKGVSTLGGREVWYD

-720 TLLGEFN
+720 ELLGEFE
-727 SEDSILMITKRGTY
+727 SEDTILMITKRGTY

-755 VLLVEKFDPEKIWTA
+755 VLRVEKFDPEKIWTV

-788 ENKKE
+788 ESKKE
-793 VSFLGDNPHS
+793 VSFLGENPHS
-803 RLLLLMDDY
+803 RMLLLMDDY

-817 VTFAPDAAGSVAEP
+817 VKFAPDASGSVAEP
-831 MIIDAD
+831 MIVDAD

-855 DIAEVK
+855 DIAEVN
-861 RLEPLKFPEA
+861 RLEPLRFPETSEEA
-871 SEGASEGASEDD
+871 SEDGDVENASDES
-883 GVDGEQPLNAEDDGQ
+883 GEQPLNAEEDGQ

>member
-9 TDEEMDD
+9 TDDELDENA
-16 SITPETEESVEEE
+16 PLEE
-29 EVDEGSG
+29 EVEVDDSDTESSG
-36 VHSNYV
+36 HSNYV
-42 IPDINDASIKHQ
+42 IPDINDANVKHQ

-69 VVLQRAVPHLT
+69 VVLQRAVPHLA

-94 KRMEDGRYNK
+94 RRMEDGRYNK
-104 VANIIGEAMKFHP
+104 VANIVGETMKFHP
-117 HGDAS
+117 HGDSS
-122 IGGALVTLGQQDL
+122 IYSSLVTLGQEDL

-156 YIEARLTKFANEVL
+156 YIEARLTKFALEVV

-179 MSYDGRNQEPV
+179 MSYDGRNKEPE

-247 MDVSRYMDG
+247 VDVSRYMDG
-256 RRKGKLRVRAKINKV
+256 RRKGKLRVRAKINKI

-278 TEIPFDTTTG
+278 TEIPYDTTTG
-288 SVIESILRANDK
+288 SVIESILRANEK

-309 DNTAANVEIVV
+309 DNTAAQVEIVV

-329 KTIDALYAFTDCQVS
+329 KTIDALYAFTDCQTS
-344 ISPNCCVISDDKPHF
+344 ISPNCCVIYEDKPHF
-359 LSVGDVL
+359 LSVSDVL
-366 KFSADNTLKLLKREL
+366 RFSADNTLKLLKREL
-381 VIREGEIFES
+381 AIRESEILES

-415 KSNEEAVAHIAGRL
+415 KSNEEAVAHIAKRL
-429 APFTEKFI
+429 EPFATKFI
-437 RPVEDEDILK
+437 RPVEDEDILG

-462 AADKALAALEKELK
+462 AADKAYAALEAELK
-476 EVRFNKEHIVE
+476 DVRYKMEHIVE
-487 YTIKWFEHLK
+487 HTIEWFEHLK
-497 EKYGADHPRRTEIR
+497 EKYGDRYPRRTEIR

-527 LYINKEEGFIGTGLK
+527 LYINRDEGFIGTSLK
-542 RDELVC
+542 HDELVC
-548 NCSSVDDI
+548 SCSSVDDV

-577 KNVLWLGVFKKGDNR
+577 KNVQWLGVFKKGDNR

-601 GKDGTSYIKRFAA
+601 GKNGTSYIKRFAA

-625 TQGTPG
+625 TMGTPG
-631 TKVLYFSANPNG
+631 TKILYFSANPNG

-655 PKLKNLIFE
+655 PKLKNLVFE
-664 RDFSEIAIKGRASM
+664 RDFSEIAIKGRSSM

-693 QKGASTLGGREVWYD
+693 QKGVSTLGGREVWYD

-720 TLLGEFN
+720 ELLGEFE
-727 SEDSILMITKRGTY
+727 SEDTILMITKRGTY

-755 VLLVEKFDPEKIWTA
+755 VLRVEKFDPEKIWTV

-788 ENKKE
+788 ESKKE
-793 VSFLGDNPHS
+793 VGFLGENPHS
-803 RLLLLMDDY
+803 RMLLLMDDY

-817 VTFAPDAAGSVAEP
+817 VKFAPDAAGTVAEP
-831 MIIDAD
+831 MIVDAD

-844 LKAKGKRLTTL
+844 LKAKGKRLTTNE
-855 DIAEVK
+855 IASIEP
-861 RLEPLKFPEA
+861 LEPLRFPDDTAEDSSAQKDESDSSAPEA
-871 SEGASEGASEDD
+871 EE
-883 GVDGEQPLNAEDDGQ
+883 DGQ

>member
-1 MKDKDNRP
+1 MKDNDNKP
-9 TDEEMDD
+9 VDNELEESLSTDAESND
-16 SITPETEESVEEE
+16 SSDTEEA
-29 EVDEGSG
+29 SG
-36 VHSNYV
+36 HSNYV
-42 IPDINDASIKHQ
+42 IPDINDASIKHH

-69 VVLQRAVPHLT
+69 VVLQRAVPHLA

-104 VANIIGEAMKFHP
+104 VANVIGETMKFHP
-117 HGDAS
+117 HGDSS
-122 IGGALVTLGQQDL
+122 IGGALVTLGQQNL

-170 FNPKTTEWK
+170 FNAKTTEWK
-179 MSYDGRNQEPV
+179 LSYDGRNKEPE
-190 ALPAKFPLVLAQGAE
+190 ALPVKFPLVLAQGAE

-237 LYPDFATGGY
+237 LFPDFATGGY

-256 RRKGKLRVRAKINKV
+256 RRKGKLRVRAKINKI

-278 TEIPFDTTTG
+278 TEIPYDTTTG
-288 SVIESILRANDK
+288 SVIESILRANEK
-300 GKIQIKKVD
+300 GKIQIKKVE
-309 DNTAANVEIVV
+309 DNTAANVEIIV

-344 ISPNCCVISDDKPHF
+344 ISPNCCVIYQDKPHF
-359 LSVGDVL
+359 MSVSDVL

-381 VIREGEIFES
+381 RIREAEILES

-415 KSNEEAVAHIAGRL
+415 KTNDEAVAHIAHRL
-429 APFTEKFI
+429 EPFTQKFI
-437 RPVEDEDILK
+437 RPVENEDILK

-462 AADKALAALEKELK
+462 AADKAYEALEAELQ
-476 EVRFNKEHIVE
+476 EVRYNIEHIVE

-497 EKYGADHPRRTEIR
+497 DKYGTEFPRRTEIR

-527 LYINKEEGFIGTGLK
+527 LYINREEGFIGTSLK
-542 RDELVC
+542 KDELVC
-548 NCSSVDDI
+548 PCSSVDDI

-571 EKVFVG
+571 DKVFVG
-577 KNVLWLGVFKKGDNR
+577 KNILWLGVFKKGDNR

-601 GKDGTSYIKRFAA
+601 GKNGTSYIKRFAA
-614 GGLSRDKEYDL
+614 GGLARDKEYDL
-625 TQGTPG
+625 TMGTEG
-631 TKVLYFSANPNG
+631 SKVLYFSANPNG

-664 RDFSEIAIKGRASM
+664 KDFSEIAIKGRSSM

-688 KVNMK
+688 KITMK
-693 QKGASTLGGREVWYD
+693 QKGGSTLGGRQVWYD

-720 TLLGEFN
+720 QLLGEFN
-727 SEDSILMITKRGTY
+727 SDDLILMITKRGTY

-755 VLLVEKFDPEKIWTA
+755 VLRVEKFDAEKIWTV

-788 ENKKE
+788 ESKKE
-793 VSFLGDNPHS
+793 VSFLGENAHS
-803 RLLLLMDDY
+803 RMLLIMDDY
-812 YARLE
+812 YARLQ
-817 VTFAPDAAGSVAEP
+817 VTFAPNADGSVYEP
-831 MIIDAD
+831 MVVDAD

-844 LKAKGKRLTTL
+844 LKAKGKRLTTNE
-855 DIAEVK
+855 IASIEP
-861 RLEPLKFPEA
+861 LEPLRFPDDTAEASSTQEDDSDDGSENSTPEA
-871 SEGASEGASEDD
+871 EE
-883 GVDGEQPLNAEDDGQ
+883 DGQ